1 MKWNIE
7 FDEPNGF
14 LRAYQSGNFKPAD
27 QASFLSDIFSSQF
40 WRTGLPLMIDYCHL
54 KMANIGY
61 TEMLSSVEFLIA
73 INKTLGPGKIALLC
87 DDDEQFGIGRQ
98 FQMIAL
104 ISLDREIAVFHSG
117 RAAIGWLIG
126 QHPAAKTANV

>member
-1 MKWNIE
+1 
-7 FDEPNGF
+7 
-14 LRAYQSGNFKPAD
+14 
-27 QASFLSDIFSSQF
+27 
-40 WRTGLPLMIDYCHL
+40 
-54 KMANIGY
+54 MANIAS

-104 ISLDREIAVFHSG
+104 INLDREIAVFHSG
-117 RAAIGWLIG
+117 RVAIGWLIG